1 MLELII
7 GKFKIRDSHR
17 PGYVWVERTGG
28 EAAGEGAEFSKL
40 EFEKVI
46 EKFYKDNF

>member
-17 PGYVWVERTGG
+17 PGYVWVERTG